1 MAESELP
8 SPPFL
13 SIPGLPNFRDVGGY
27 PINAS
32 GLEDGAKHKV
42 VRRGLVF
49 RSSEPSKV
57 TDDGVTKLQD
67 LGIEKVFDLRSA
79 VEIENGQ
86 RDGYGWK
93 VKEWDGASR
102 EFVPVF
108 LDQDYSP
115 ESLALRYRNYSS
127 EHAEGFVAAYIDILA
142 AAASPSNSFA
152 PFRTIL
158 EHLASPSPPAPCL
171 IHCTAGKDRTGLII
185 GIILSLCGLP
195 DDVVAHEYSLTD
207 LGLKSRH
214 AELINHLMSNPSLNT
229 QPEAARRMISS
240 QKQAMLGTLAKL
252 RETHGSVEKCVVE
265 LGLLSPEGIR
275 QLRDNLIVEV
285 NEEQVVP
292 WQNHAK
298 LLS

>member
-127 EHAEGFVAAYIDILA
+127 EHAEVRIYYHVDLTRPPF
-142 AAASPSNSFA
+142 ASKNS
-152 PFRTIL
+152 
-158 EHLASPSPPAPCL
+158 
-171 IHCTAGKDRTGLII
+171 G
-185 GIILSLCGLP
+185 
-195 DDVVAHEYSLTD
+195 
-207 LGLKSRH
+207 
-214 AELINHLMSNPSLNT
+214 
-229 QPEAARRMISS
+229 RRMIRGLDTWASMNRRTVPAFLDRPDGWDRVGGV
-240 QKQAMLGTLAKL
+240 K
-252 RETHGSVEKCVVE
+252 ETRLGSVVLQ
-265 LGLLSPEGIR
+265 LGGRRLAVSGTR
-275 QLRDNLIVEV
+275 
-285 NEEQVVP
+285 
-292 WQNHAK
+292 
-298 LLS
+298 